1 MTPDMRADTRA
12 ADTEFFRLL
21 ATGDAAGLA
30 ALLTHD
36 FMLIDVFQG
45 AEIPRSAL
53 LELIA
58 SGQLRFE
65 PVIPRDVQ
73 VRRHGA
79 TSIVTGRTD
88 MRGQFDGIPFATAS
102 RYNHI
107 YVEEDGAWHLVS
119 AQGTIIAPD
128 SPAAE

>member
-1 MTPDMRADTRA
+1 MTPDMRADARA

-65 PVIPRDVQ
+65 PVTPRDVR
-73 VRRHGA
+73 VR
-79 TSIVTGRTD
+79 
-88 MRGQFDGIPFATAS
+88 
-102 RYNHI
+102 
-107 YVEEDGAWHLVS
+107 YVEESGTWHLAS
-119 AQGTIIAPD
+119 AQGTMIAPD